1 MFGNRLSGAIKGSNS
16 TQTPAV
22 TLSEKEIRKNM
33 FLAEQEINRAERAIS
48 IHKQRYM
55 SEIEQGANAPP
66 ERRRVHAIKAR
77 FEKFK
82 AKIQELKRLKA
93 LHALSVWTVAEGAGT
108 IDAMLDEVR
117 DSLSVQQVAGLDP
130 ATLQTKITEVEATI
144 AGELA
149 EMDDIMSALDVETA
163 THSVETTDEE
173 ALMNQVAAG
182 EIQLEELTIDT
193 TGLDLADV
201 SPVSSVESDTAE
213 SAF

>member
-1 MFGNRLSGAIKGSNS
+1 MFGNRLSGAIRGANGAD
-16 TQTPAV
+16 TTTTPP
-22 TLSEKEIRKNM
+22 TDKEIRKNM
-33 FLAEQEINRAERAIS
+33 FLAEQDINRAERAIS

-117 DSLSVQQVAGLDP
+117 ESVSVQQVAGLDP

-193 TGLDLADV
+193 TGLDLTDV
-201 SPVSSVESDTAE
+201 GPDSALDTAE

>member
-1 MFGNRLSGAIKGSNS
+1 MFGNRLSGAIRGTNG
-16 TQTPAV
+16 TENTATTPP
-22 TLSEKEIRKNM
+22 TDKEIRKNM

-55 SEIEQGANAPP
+55 SEIEQGANAPS

-117 DSLSVQQVAGLDP
+117 DSISVQQVAGLDP
-130 ATLQTKITEVEATI
+130 ATLQSKITEVEATI

-149 EMDDIMSALDVETA
+149 EMDDIMGALDVETA

-193 TGLDLADV
+193 TGLDLTDIEADT
-201 SPVSSVESDTAE
+201 SMDTAE

>member
-1 MFGNRLSGAIKGSNS
+1 MFGNRLSGAIRGTSGTEN
-16 TQTPAV
+16 TTTTPP
-22 TLSEKEIRKNM
+22 TDKEIRKNM

-48 IHKQRYM
+48 IHKQQYM
-55 SEIEQGANAPP
+55 SEIERGANAPP

-108 IDAMLDEVR
+108 IDAMLEEVR
-117 DSLSVQQVAGLDP
+117 NSISVQQVAGLDP
-130 ATLQTKITEVEATI
+130 ATLQSKITEVEATI

-193 TGLDLADV
+193 AGLDLTDIGADT
-201 SPVSSVESDTAE
+201 SMDTAE